1 MKPYRLFIAIVFVLV
16 FLQAIFDLY
25 LPSLMADIVDVGIVN
40 GDIDYITRVGGWM
53 LLMAALAVICAVI
66 ASFLSSRTATG
77 FGRDLRRE
85 VFEKVEGFSLEE
97 FDDFGTSSLITRT
110 TNDVNQMQ
118 QVVMIMLRMMLRAPF
133 MCIGGIIMAISKDRK
148 LSTII
153 IVVMPIIALTM
164 FIIGKKGM
172 PLFKIMQEKI
182 DRLNLVLR
190 EKLTG
195 IRVIRAFNR
204 ADYEK
209 DRFDDA
215 SRDLAET
222 AIRVNRIMSVGMP
235 VMMLVMNFTII
246 AVIWFGGIR
255 IDNGSMQV
263 GDLMAFI
270 QYIMHIMF
278 SLIMFSMMFIML
290 PRASASAVRIG
301 EVLDSTN
308 RIQDPLAPK
317 DREVERGSIEF
328 KDVTFSYPGAEQPI
342 LSNVSFSTKPGEV
355 TAIIGGTGS
364 GKSTLINLIPRFY
377 DIDEGSILFD
387 GVDIRDM
394 TQACLRAKI
403 GFVPQK
409 ALLFS
414 GTIGDNIRVGKEDA
428 TDEEVMSAADIAQA
442 IEFISDLED
451 GLDSMTTQG
460 GTNLSGGQKQRLSIA
475 RALVR
480 QPALY
485 IFDDSFSA
493 LDFKTDAKLR
503 SALKEEIGDSSVIII
518 AQRISTVMDA
528 DQIIVMDKGQ
538 VVGKGTHRDLL
549 KTCKVYREIASSQLS
564 EEELA

>member
-1 MKPYRLFIAIVFVLV
+1 MK
-16 FLQAIFDLY
+16 FLEVIFDLY
-25 LPSLMADIVDVGIVN
+25 LPNLMADIVDVGIVN
-40 GDIDYITRVGGWM
+40 GDIDYIIKIGSWM
-53 LLMAALAVICAVI
+53 LLMAALAVICAIV
-66 ASFLSSRTATG
+66 ASFLSSKTATG
-77 FGRDLRRE
+77 FGRDLRKE
-85 VFEKVEGFSLEE
+85 IFEKVESFSLEE
-97 FDDFGTSSLITRT
+97 FDKFGTSSLITRT

-118 QVVMIMLRMMLRAPF
+118 QVVMIMQRMMLRAPL
-133 MCIGGIIMAISKDRK
+133 MCIGSIVMAISKDSR

-153 IVVMPIIALTM
+153 VVVVPIIAITM
-164 FIIGKKGM
+164 FIIGRMGM

-204 ADYEK
+204 VDYEK
-209 DRFDDA
+209 KRFDDA
-215 SRDLAET
+215 NRDLAET
-222 AIRVNRIMSVGMP
+222 AIKVSRIMSIATP
-235 VMMLVMNFTII
+235 IMMIIMNFTTI

-255 IDNGSMQV
+255 IDSGSMQV

-278 SLIMFSMMFIML
+278 SLMMFSMMFIML

-301 EVLDSTN
+301 EVLDSTTHIN
-308 RIQDPLAPK
+308 DPIVPK
-317 DREVERGSIEF
+317 DKEVKKGKIEF
-328 KDVTFSYPGAEQPI
+328 KDVTFSYPGAERPI
-342 LSNVSFSTKPGEV
+342 LSNVSFVTKPGEV

-377 DIDEGSILFD
+377 DVDSGSILFD

-394 TQACLRAKI
+394 TQAALRSKI
-403 GFVPQK
+403 GIVPQK
-409 ALLFS
+409 AFLFS
-414 GTIGDNIRVGKEDA
+414 GTIRDNIRMGKEDA
-428 TDEEVMSAADIAQA
+428 TEEEIIHAADIAQA
-442 IEFISDLED
+442 TEFISGLED
-451 GLDSMTTQG
+451 GFDSMVAQG
-460 GTNLSGGQKQRLSIA
+460 GTNLSGGQKQRLAIA

-480 QPALY
+480 RPELY

-503 SALKEEIGDSSVIII
+503 KALKNEIGDSSVIII

-528 DQIIVMDKGQ
+528 DQIIVLDDGQ
-538 VVGKGTHRDLL
+538 VVGKGVHKDLL

-564 EEELA
+564 EEELLA

>member
-209 DRFDDA
+209 IG
-215 SRDLAET
+215 L
-222 AIRVNRIMSVGMP
+222 
-235 VMMLVMNFTII
+235 MML
-246 AVIWFGGIR
+246 A
-255 IDNGSMQV
+255 
-263 GDLMAFI
+263 
-270 QYIMHIMF
+270 
-278 SLIMFSMMFIML
+278 
-290 PRASASAVRIG
+290 
-301 EVLDSTN
+301 
-308 RIQDPLAPK
+308 
-317 DREVERGSIEF
+317 
-328 KDVTFSYPGAEQPI
+328 
-342 LSNVSFSTKPGEV
+342 
-355 TAIIGGTGS
+355 AI
-364 GKSTLINLIPRFY
+364 
-377 DIDEGSILFD
+377 
-387 GVDIRDM
+387 
-394 TQACLRAKI
+394 
-403 GFVPQK
+403 
-409 ALLFS
+409 
-414 GTIGDNIRVGKEDA
+414 
-428 TDEEVMSAADIAQA
+428 
-442 IEFISDLED
+442 
-451 GLDSMTTQG
+451 
-460 GTNLSGGQKQRLSIA
+460 
-475 RALVR
+475 
-480 QPALY
+480 
-485 IFDDSFSA
+485 
-493 LDFKTDAKLR
+493 
-503 SALKEEIGDSSVIII
+503 
-518 AQRISTVMDA
+518 
-528 DQIIVMDKGQ
+528 
-538 VVGKGTHRDLL
+538 
-549 KTCKVYREIASSQLS
+549 
-564 EEELA
+564 